1 MTDNT
6 NNETAARLISPKSGA
21 ELPRRRPLQKTVLR
35 SIAALPTIVTLM
47 NGIAGFASIH
57 YATKA
62 GLWNAGGIGNLTI
75 AAWLIFAAL
84 LFDALDGRVARMTRQ
99 ASDFGALLDSLCD
112 IISFGVAPAI
122 LMVHAVA
129 ITKEIPDFEIFAPQ
143 ASMLG
148 KAVMVIAVIYLCCA
162 ILRLARFTIENA
174 PDLLHHMY
182 FQGLPSPAAAVLVAA
197 MVLLFGHIQGV
208 EEGLK
213 SARWLNITVG
223 AGLPA
228 ATLVVA
234 ILMVTR
240 FRYPHLVNRF
250 VIGRKPFSHV
260 VLAVIVI
267 AAALMFRQFALP
279 LAAVAYAASGPIV
292 SLRNKFTSKQRRNKT

>member
-1 MTDNT
+1 MTDQRDK
-6 NNETAARLISPKSGA
+6 ESSGV
-21 ELPRRRPLQKTVLR
+21 ELSEAKPLHKTVLR
-35 SIAALPTIVTLM
+35 SISALPSLVTLM
-47 NGIAGFASIH
+47 NGTSGFLSIH

-62 GLWNAGGIGNLTI
+62 GLGNAEGLSNLTI

-99 ASDFGALLDSLCD
+99 ASDFGAMLDSLCD

-129 ITKEIPDFEIFAPQ
+129 MTKQIPDFEIFAPQ
-143 ASMLG
+143 ASLLG
-148 KAVMVIAVIYLCCA
+148 KAVMVIAIIYLCCA
-162 ILRLARFTIENA
+162 ILRLAKFTVENA
-174 PDLLHHMY
+174 HDLLHHMY

-197 MVLLFGHIQGV
+197 MVLLFGHIQNV

-223 AGLPA
+223 AALPA
-228 ATLVVA
+228 ATFAAA

-240 FRYPHLVNRF
+240 FRYTHVVNRF
-250 VIGRKPFSHV
+250 VLGRKPFSHV
-260 VLAVIVI
+260 VMGIMAII
-267 AAALMFRQFALP
+267 AGLVFRQFALP
-279 LAAVAYAASGPIV
+279 LAAIAYTASGPIQFLWKKIHK
-292 SLRNKFTSKQRRNKT
+292 SDTYHAEHIN